1 MPYTQTNFNRLV
13 MERQSYKNYII
24 NKYGDIVFKTL
35 KEFQAATKTTE
46 ILNKDIEF
54 LSKCKRSKI
63 IPTHC
68 KIGRRRSAS
77 PMMRKMIEETER
89 KLLNRSIVK
98 NYSKRWKQQR
108 IKESKENLL
117 QENLSLADYAKVLA
131 LTRKETL
138 KN

>member
-1 MPYTQTNFNRLV
+1 
-13 MERQSYKNYII
+13 MERQSYKNYIL

-35 KEFQAATKTTE
+35 KTTE
-46 ILNKDIEF
+46 TLNKDIEF

-68 KIGRRRSAS
+68 NIGGRRSAS
-77 PMMRKMIEETER
+77 PMTRKMIEETER

-117 QENLSLADYAKVLA
+117 QQN
-131 LTRKETL
+131 
-138 KN
+138 